1 MLVRRESRNV
11 VASPD
16 ELNQW
21 LRLLQSLAIFG
32 LLRAVMRRLSLAGG
46 VEKVGDRNVLLAA
59 IIAAIEF
66 SSPPQLRG
74 SFHSRCCRL
83 AEEPH

>member
-1 MLVRRESRNV
+1 VIGMYL
-11 VASPD
+11 
-16 ELNQW
+16 
-21 LRLLQSLAIFG
+21 F
-32 LLRAVMRRLSLAGG
+32 
-46 VEKVGDRNVLLAA
+46 AA

-66 SSPPQLRG
+66 FLSAQISG